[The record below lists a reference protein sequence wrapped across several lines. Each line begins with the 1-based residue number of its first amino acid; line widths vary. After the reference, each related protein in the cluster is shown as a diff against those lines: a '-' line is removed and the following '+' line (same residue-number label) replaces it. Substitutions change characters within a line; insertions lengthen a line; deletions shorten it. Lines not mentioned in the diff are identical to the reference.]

1 MKQRMDRFWSWLAVT
16 LGRRAGLVS
25 IIGLLIT
32 VTLGAGITRLEFT
45 SGQDAYLNKS
55 DQVFKDNVS
64 YQKLFGGEAM
74 LTVISM
80 DKGHTVD
87 ELLTDQNRA
96 KLTAVGKKLS
106 GDTRDILGVITPVD
120 ALVLSNNLVTSKS

>member
-45 SGQDAYLNKS
+45 SGQDAYLNKT

-74 LTVISM
+74 LTVITM
-80 DKGHTVD
+80 DKGHTVA
-87 ELLTDQNRA
+87 ELFNDQNRA
-96 KLTAVGKKLS
+96 KLVATGKKLAANKK
-106 GDTRDILGVITPVD
+106 DILGVITPVD
-120 ALVLSNNLVTSKS
+120 ALNLSNN

>member
-1 MKQRMDRFWSWLAVT
+1 MSKRMDRFWSSLAVT
-16 LGRRAGLVS
+16 LGKRAGLVS

-45 SGQDAYLNKS
+45 SGQDAYLNTS

-87 ELLTDQNRA
+87 ELLNDANRA
-96 KLTAVGKKLS
+96 QLTKVGTTLAAH
-106 GDTRDILGVITPVD
+106 RRNV
-120 ALVLSNNLVTSKS
+120 